1 MEFKTMVTN
10 IRQLEE
16 SMGVGSERVVG
27 QGEQINRQ
35 IYAKSLI
42 STEEVRVGDVI
53 DQNMIEVKSPREG
66 LQPNRRAELLG
77 RRSQRDMKK
86 GDSFF
91 TNDLVGEQVKV
102 RNYRFNRP
110 GVSQSVSTILK
121 NSGPSQTWISW
132 NST

>member
-1 MEFKTMVTN
+1 MVTN

-53 DQNMIEVKSPREG
+53 E
-66 LQPNRRAELLG
+66 
-77 RRSQRDMKK
+77 
-86 GDSFF
+86 
-91 TNDLVGEQVKV
+91 
-102 RNYRFNRP
+102 
-110 GVSQSVSTILK
+110 
-121 NSGPSQTWISW
+121 
-132 NST
+132 